1 VQAPGA
7 FTDGASSYSPSAW
20 QPGDPD
26 NGQPISASRVTAARA
41 AASGSG
47 VFRVQATL
55 PAAAPAGRYALA
67 GGLLVKTGKR
77 ESANMAQ
84 KTIVSL
90 IDDISGGPA
99 DETVSF
105 GVDGQDYVI
114 DLAADSA
121 GKMRVVIGR
130 YAGVARV
137 VKVTPVRPRRH
148 TRTGAGR
155 QRSREI
161 RQWAIERGLL
171 TSERGRIPEHVA
183 REYEA
188 SKRVV
193 AGPVS
198 KRGEPPADLTG
209 RERVV
214 MASIRDTG
222 KPGKGGN
229 VVAGKLR
236 QRGLVERDD
245 STGAWSIT
253 KGGGA

>member
-1 VQAPGA
+1 
-7 FTDGASSYSPSAW
+7 
-20 QPGDPD
+20 
-26 NGQPISASRVTAARA
+26 
-41 AASGSG
+41 
-47 VFRVQATL
+47 
-55 PAAAPAGRYALA
+55 
-67 GGLLVKTGKR
+67 
-77 ESANMAQ
+77 MAQ

-121 GKMRVVIGR
+121 EKLRAVIGR

-137 VKVTPVRPRRH
+137 VKLTPARPRPR
-148 TRTGAGR
+148 TRTSAER
-155 QRSREI
+155 QRSQEI
-161 RQWAIERGLL
+161 RQWAMERGFL
-171 TSERGRIPEHVA
+171 TSGRGRIPEHVA

-188 SKRVV
+188 SRRVAAAPVFKR
-193 AGPVS
+193 A
-198 KRGEPPADLTG
+198 EPPADLTG
-209 RERVV
+209 RERAV
-214 MASIRDTG
+214 MASIRDIG

-245 STGAWSIT
+245 STGVWSIT

>member
-1 VQAPGA
+1 
-7 FTDGASSYSPSAW
+7 
-20 QPGDPD
+20 
-26 NGQPISASRVTAARA
+26 
-41 AASGSG
+41 
-47 VFRVQATL
+47 
-55 PAAAPAGRYALA
+55 
-67 GGLLVKTGKR
+67 
-77 ESANMAQ
+77 MAH
-84 KTIVSL
+84 KTIVRL

-99 DETVSF
+99 EETVTF

-114 DLAADSA
+114 DLAADRA
-121 GKMRVVIGR
+121 AKLRAVIGR

-137 VKVTPVRPRRH
+137 VKLAPARRRPH
-148 TRTGAGR
+148 IRTGAGR

-161 RQWAIERGLL
+161 RQWAVERGLL
-171 TSERGRIPEHVA
+171 TSGRGRIPEHVA
-183 REYEA
+183 REYAA

-193 AGPVS
+193 AGPVV
-198 KRGEPPADLTG
+198 KRAEPAADLTG
-209 RERVV
+209 RERAV

-245 STGAWSIT
+245 STGVWSIT

>member
-1 VQAPGA
+1 
-7 FTDGASSYSPSAW
+7 
-20 QPGDPD
+20 
-26 NGQPISASRVTAARA
+26 
-41 AASGSG
+41 
-47 VFRVQATL
+47 
-55 PAAAPAGRYALA
+55 
-67 GGLLVKTGKR
+67 
-77 ESANMAQ
+77 MAH

-99 DETVSF
+99 DETVNF

-121 GKMRVVIGR
+121 AKLRAVIGR
-130 YAGVARV
+130 YAGVGRV
-137 VKVTPVRPRRH
+137 VKVTPARRRPH
-148 TRTGAGR
+148 IRTGAGR

-161 RQWAIERGLL
+161 RQWAMERGLL
-171 TSERGRIPEHVA
+171 TSGRGRIPEHVA
-183 REYEA
+183 REYAA
-188 SKRVV
+188 SRRAAAAPVVKR
-193 AGPVS
+193 A
-198 KRGEPPADLTG
+198 EPPADLTG
-209 RERVV
+209 RERAV

-245 STGAWSIT
+245 STGVWSVT